1 VSQYRVE
8 EMRENEELSLLSP
21 KAPLLASSN
30 HSNGLLFL
38 VAAHSD

>member
-1 VSQYRVE
+1 MSQYRAE
-8 EMRENEELSLLSP
+8 EMHENEELSFILP

-30 HSNGLLFL
+30 HSNGLPFL